1 MFENQAR
8 RERFEYLPNH
18 LLIDLL
24 EPEPADLASL
34 LEANQVLLVKTFED
48 GGETTVRWLFS
59 LSTISPSSS
68 WVTNRCATSAAATR
82 PSDFLRMSSTYVVC
96 FDFSGERYLAW

>member
-34 LEANQVLLVKTFED
+34 LEANQVLLVNTFED
-48 GGETTVRWLFS
+48 GGETTVR
-59 LSTISPSSS
+59 
-68 WVTNRCATSAAATR
+68 
-82 PSDFLRMSSTYVVC
+82 
-96 FDFSGERYLAW
+96 